1 MGRPPTGAKLVAF
14 RLLPQLMARIKRV
27 IQLKKKEKTVTEYVV
42 TSVESQLKRD
52 EKKLGVD

>member
-14 RLLPQLMARIKRV
+14 RLLPRMMARIKHV
-27 IQLKKKEKTVTEYVV
+27 IQLKKKEKTVTEYVK

-52 EKKLGVD
+52 EKKLGID